1 MGSCLNSVVLREG
14 MDKGFQH
21 MSLKRG
27 IVGMILWVGVTGMF
41 SLLLVYFLNFCLS
54 QKVFVV
60 RTGEGS
66 QSLSSFTIRT

>member
-14 MDKGFQH
+14 MDKRFQH

-41 SLLLVYFLNFCLS
+41 SLLLVYFLIFCLS

-66 QSLSSFTIRT
+66 QSLSSFAIRT